1 MSTDSERSRRVAAD
15 ASCGGSGR
23 PPWVASTPS
32 AAASQLVCV
41 GKVKSNGVSQ
51 SLFIDRAKW
60 PPRTGDH
67 RPVSAAAG
75 AQQARPQQQSR
86 AAAAVAAAAA
96 ATPKVICISP
106 LPGAGRR
113 SHTVIRRA
121 TAPHQVLYSCVLTME
136 LQFMVLTIGTGS
148 VVCA

>member
-32 AAASQLVCV
+32 AAVSQLVCV

-67 RPVSAAAG
+67 RLVSAAAG

-86 AAAAVAAAAA
+86 AAAAVTAAAVSAAAA

-121 TAPHQVLYSCVLTME
+121 TAHHQVLYSRVLP
-136 LQFMVLTIGTGS
+136 IGTRR

>member
-15 ASCGGSGR
+15 ASCGGPGR

-86 AAAAVAAAAA
+86 AAVAAVAA

-121 TAPHQVLYSCVLTME
+121 TAHHQVLYSR
-136 LQFMVLTIGTGS
+136 VLTIGTRS